1 MMLVE
6 HNYQSL
12 QEELDDMRKLIT
24 KLRTKYK
31 QAVSEIKDIN
41 IEYNKDKQD
50 LFSQVKESERD
61 IVLYRML
68 L

>member
-1 MMLVE
+1 MLVE

-31 QAVSEIKDIN
+31 QAVCEIKDIN

-50 LFSQVKESERD
+50 LFS
-61 IVLYRML
+61 
-68 L
+68 